1 MEALQPKPRK
11 AKNKKKREKLADV
24 EESTLTLLEDHTSS
38 FKSVSEKVTDD
49 LDNEIDISPISE
61 YYGEPEVANNTF
73 FIKDVKIENVSNG
86 GHKFDLDAEASASC
100 SVPLVPEVD
109 ESDQPVISKN
119 GNCLVSEDSSLASNN
134 LDIKSEKNEELLR
147 QSELNIYPFSQQFH
161 AYEETV
167 ISSEYNDL
175 ETPNSFKQESIVENT
190 ECLVCNPEV
199 EQLYP
204 SLDDEFYENLQ
215 ERSLLRN
222 RTVSQQS
229 FHKTSKDDVDALSL
243 QNAEAQLDYIAP
255 TELDDIVIEDEFKSF
270 EVVTVVDGEAC
281 VDNISLLSDT
291 LHHLSLQTLMYDDQ
305 YEQKL
310 QSCYHSECVSPALS
324 TPNFEDLNKEL
335 LISELQSYYHNPQL
349 VMNDEFLQDFINM
362 CQNPTH
368 ELHLLLTRY
377 QKARQNYLL
386 HNSVIET
393 GVSRYNKLKETIWT
407 FTKEKRV
414 ETGYCADHMK
424 VSYTENCSKSHCH
437 QEILKDVDDSLNS
450 IYENCSIPL
459 ALLQYNWK
467 IAFYHVEQ
475 YFVKLT
481 ESCPPLYT
489 VTEYITSYVPGI
501 LIPWEH
507 VNHTSQL
514 RVCISILFHF
524 KRQKMTDDVFTRDI
538 DRWLNILV
546 SMLLRVATLLDHRF
560 LLNHLLRCPTGFS
573 FWGSNFLQ
581 FAWANNTYSTETI
594 IGNPIVDHFF
604 LMYLT
609 MLLPL
614 EGRESMLANYE
625 PPVEDSNPAEWSIL
639 DELGEVDC
647 DDKQLLERDYLEL
660 LGQFNFGLFYRE
672 LLKYPTP
679 EEFIKNKQNINE
691 QEMMTMF
698 SMCLKCIAQIKNAF
712 MHLDFTR
719 YRNFCQRNANIMIT
733 FMRFVSDFYYFYEGY
748 GGKYERWSMTVDTN
762 QNKLLTVHNHVI
774 EEGFRCLAETSNVS
788 LWQFLADL
796 PYHRIS
802 IHVLWKLYGFLHQVN
817 PEKHLKKSVLR
828 EGSPYEIVT
837 KLYKTARF
845 QCRLEALSDED
856 CTFMVNVFCKMAL
869 SREIDDNFVKV
880 IALDIYHIG
889 VTSTVD
895 KQSTDHACKGCL
907 SSIINHCPEVVSTI
921 INNLDKP
928 TLKDLPNNMR
938 IFRGLCLQS
947 WLPSDD
953 DFNLL
958 ATWLQTTS
966 ITSLTNQLSR
976 VVIKGNL
983 INEKY
988 VPLCPFINITFYI
1001 KNQLFFF
1008 IIHYSDSLLFLLH
1021 PSFFTS
1027 FLVSVSSIELFCNFV
1042 K

>member
-1 MEALQPKPRK
+1 MEAIQPKPRK
-11 AKNKKKREKLADV
+11 SKSKKKRVKSV
-24 EESTLTLLEDHTSS
+24 NTEESSS
-38 FKSVSEKVTDD
+38 TCPINHESNSLSISKTTPDNLDDGFEVSHCQPNQGIEISPQRGQPSHAKYNDDEKVLNNISCAQEVKEENIHNGDNDVGFDAIVSPIDSHSILHEIDNNGQSVDSRNGDHLILDTCESSLND
-49 LDNEIDISPISE
+49 LDIN
-61 YYGEPEVANNTF
+61 
-73 FIKDVKIENVSNG
+73 
-86 GHKFDLDAEASASC
+86 
-100 SVPLVPEVD
+100 
-109 ESDQPVISKN
+109 SDR
-119 GNCLVSEDSSLASNN
+119 
-134 LDIKSEKNEELLR
+134 NEELLR
-147 QSELNIYPFSQQFH
+147 KSQLNVFAFSQQIHDNDQEVSTSFNDS
-161 AYEETV
+161 EIPT
-167 ISSEYNDL
+167 SSL
-175 ETPNSFKQESIVENT
+175 QQESSVENQI
-190 ECLVCNPEV
+190 CNPEV

-222 RTVSQQS
+222 RSVSQQS
-229 FHKTSKDDVDALSL
+229 YHINSKDDVDALSL

-255 TELDDIVIEDEFKSF
+255 AQLDDIAIENEFKSF
-270 EVVTVVDGEAC
+270 EVITVVDGEAC
-281 VDNISLLSDT
+281 ADNISLLSDT

-310 QSCYHSECVSPALS
+310 QSCYHSECVSPAQS
-324 TPNFEDLNKEL
+324 MPNFEDLNKEL
-335 LISELQSYYHNPQL
+335 LVNEVQCYYHNPQL
-349 VMNDEFLQDFINM
+349 TMNDEFLKDFINM

-377 QKARQNYLL
+377 QNARHNFLL
-386 HNSVIET
+386 HNTVIEN
-393 GVSRYNKLKETIWT
+393 GVQRYNKLKDTMWT
-407 FTKEKRV
+407 FTKEKRM

-424 VSYTENCSKSHCH
+424 VSYAENCSKSHCH
-437 QEILKDVDDSLNS
+437 QENLKDVDDSLNN
-450 IYENCSIPL
+450 IFENCSIPL

-467 IAFYHVEQ
+467 IAFHHVEQ

-489 VTEYITSYVPGI
+489 VSDFITSYIPGV

-507 VNHTSQL
+507 VNHTSHL

-524 KRQKMTDDVFTRDI
+524 KREKMTDDIFTRDI

-581 FAWANNTYSTETI
+581 FAWANDTYSTETI
-594 IGNPIVDHFF
+594 IGNPIIDHFF

-614 EGRESMLANYE
+614 EGRETMLENYE
-625 PPVEDSNPAEWSIL
+625 PPVEDSDPAEWCLL

-672 LLKYPTP
+672 LLKYSNPA
-679 EEFIKNKQNINE
+679 EFMKNKQNINE

-698 SMCLKCIAQIKNAF
+698 SMCLKCISQIKNAF
-712 MHLDFTR
+712 THLDFTR
-719 YRNFCQRNANIMIT
+719 YRNFCQRNANIMTT

-748 GGKYERWSMTVDTN
+748 GGKYERWSMTVDAN
-762 QNKLLTVHNHVI
+762 PNKLLIVHNHVI

-802 IHVLWKLYGFLHQVN
+802 IQVLWKLYGFLHQVN
-817 PEKHLKKSVLR
+817 PEKYLKKSVLR

-837 KLYKTARF
+837 RLYKTARF

-921 INNLDKP
+921 INNLDKQ
-928 TLKDLPNNMR
+928 TLRDLPNNMR
-938 IFRGLCLQS
+938 IFRGLCLKN
-947 WLPSDD
+947 WFPSDD

-958 ATWLQTTS
+958 TTWLQTTS
-966 ITSLTNQLSR
+966 ITSITNQLSR
-976 VVIKGNL
+976 IIIKG
-983 INEKY
+983 EKTY
-988 VPLCPFINITFYI
+988 T
-1001 KNQLFFF
+1001 
-1008 IIHYSDSLLFLLH
+1008 LLG
-1021 PSFFTS
+1021 FTW
-1027 FLVSVSSIELFCNFV
+1027 
-1042 K
+1042 